1 MDQRVC
7 GPACLRTSIHPLIE
21 NVFLSY
27 TDYALFRNELE
38 LEFDGFI
45 DTAKITSYDLQK
57 FNSHVGRAVDSVIAT
72 TRWTSRILDSIQ
84 IHDSSRGLI
93 SALFNNR
100 LLAPFQTV
108 RYTESLLL
116 DQYIKHTQIV
126 EEEIYKLIDEAQSLL
141 IVLNSLEDRLDIIHG
156 IVSRD
161 HTHTKAKRDEI
172 LADLWTIVGG
182 NRGKLSNMNKQL
194 SLLQEIGS
202 FRKSACK
209 HVSGTI
215 IKLQTIAAGLED
227 LRERVG
233 SPALL
238 RDRLDIPLSVHIENI
253 ERGVER
259 LDEARQNARRV
270 ENEHIRQISER
281 GSLGRSLIEQ

>member
-1 MDQRVC
+1 
-7 GPACLRTSIHPLIE
+7 
-21 NVFLSY
+21 
-27 TDYALFRNELE
+27 
-38 LEFDGFI
+38 
-45 DTAKITSYDLQK
+45 
-57 FNSHVGRAVDSVIAT
+57 
-72 TRWTSRILDSIQ
+72 
-84 IHDSSRGLI
+84 
-93 SALFNNR
+93 
-100 LLAPFQTV
+100 
-108 RYTESLLL
+108 
-116 DQYIKHTQIV
+116 
-126 EEEIYKLIDEAQSLL
+126 L

-161 HTHTKAKRDEI
+161 HTHAIAKRDEI
-172 LADLWTIVGG
+172 LAHLWTIVGG

-194 SLLQEIGS
+194 GLLQEIGK
-202 FRKSACK
+202 FRKSASK

-215 IKLQTIAAGLED
+215 IKLQTIAAGVED

-238 RDRLDIPLSVHIENI
+238 RDRLDIPLSIHIENI

-270 ENEHIRQISER
+270 ENEHIRQILER